1 MIKSE
6 YDNIDELVQDDIDDL
21 DDYESAKE
29 GYDLMLKAMNLTDI
43 QRTMLK
49 GSFAYLEDMLRKEIL
64 AEVANNDKKARFARI
79 GSYIFQ
85 YDDRVYGDTRSI
97 KGNEVIEWI
106 RRNHLED
113 ISVYCDSEC
122 LFARMIDTENDRHVR
137 ESEVRT
143 CIKEIRRYATI
154 EELDEAVLN
163 RLISRILIGEVK
175 KVDGQKV
182 QEVRIVYNFVGEI
195 PEIAA

>member
-113 ISVYCDSEC
+113 ISLYCDSEC

-137 ESEVRT
+137 ESFINWNASHAKYEVIDNT
-143 CIKEIRRYATI
+143 L
-154 EELDEAVLN
+154 EEE
-163 RLISRILIGEVK
+163 
-175 KVDGQKV
+175 
-182 QEVRIVYNFVGEI
+182 
-195 PEIAA
+195 

>member
-6 YDNIDELVQDDIDDL
+6 YDNIDELVQDDIDDF

-143 CIKEIRRYATI
+143 FIKEIRRYATI